1 LNEDQECWIAARF
14 TKPES
19 FPRVTGV
26 STRLLLM
33 IGGESMQK
41 SLAHVTALWATE
53 QPRAGDTF
61 A

>member
-1 LNEDQECWIAARF
+1 
-14 TKPES
+14 
-19 FPRVTGV
+19 
-26 STRLLLM
+26 M